1 MQLRNFFGGC
11 RPCAYHL
18 LSYHS
23 LVLEVTCN
31 IGELCIY
38 STNLDYLN
46 KEFSEL
52 RISFRIGN
60 TLTCSD
66 IYDYESD
73 IIITFSDTT
82 TEEDLEK
89 YITDKIIDRFTR
101 LGGSVNHRRLEM
113 LEYCKNKIYK
123 NKGLKNE

>member
-18 LSYHS
+18 LSFHS
-23 LVLEVTCN
+23 LVMEVTRN
-31 IGELCIY
+31 IGELRIY
-38 STNLDYLN
+38 SMNLYYLN

-66 IYDYESD
+66 IFDYESD

-82 TEEDLEK
+82 TKEDLEK
-89 YITDKIIDRFTR
+89 YITNKIVVRFTMKDGIICSKRLESFEYIKNFNSQDKIKD
-101 LGGSVNHRRLEM
+101 
-113 LEYCKNKIYK
+113 
-123 NKGLKNE
+123 